1 MTDHHGSWSEKNR
14 LVVIYDQYDWKLT
27 TTKILLFKRVLKNY
41 LLNTKIN
48 LMIMKKKNGLHY
60 QLRDKAID

>member
-1 MTDHHGSWSEKNR
+1 MTGHHGSWSEKNR

-27 TTKILLFKRVLKNY
+27 TPKFLLFKRVLKNY

-48 LMIMKKKNGLHY
+48 LMIIKKNGLHY